1 MGGVGPGS
9 GGISHMRLQKYW
21 WAFPILLGGMMNFAF
36 QPWGYWGL
44 AVLALA
50 IFPFFREL
58 KTSQRLFFGW
68 MTGFWI
74 QAFGYYWIFY
84 TIRDFGGLNS
94 WLSGAG
100 ALLFFAWQGFDLG
113 LWFAGTRLLVRQDR
127 WGFFLVFDAGL
138 LFVIQSFLFPYVF
151 PWVLSACLSNSLL
164 RSSAGLWSGY
174 GLTFWLVF
182 LGLGA
187 GNLIST
193 LVQKKTPGWAC
204 LWVVLSGIALS
215 AGFLFPSQGGDY
227 RTLRVG
233 VVQPN
238 IIPWAKRDHHSFK
251 RVFQAHVEPTLDLAK
266 RGAELIVW
274 PETALSI
281 VLKNYPAYQSYL
293 QDLAETTHCGLL
305 IGCLGRVD
313 EGYTNEAWLFS
324 PQREPQVYQKE
335 KLVMFSESLPWPFF
349 WAKYFVSDMGQFV
362 SGTGNRVFEFREMKI
377 QLLICYEAM
386 LPLFVSRHSF
396 QLMVNLT
403 NDAWFGKTK
412 ASALHLQH
420 IQLRTVEQAAPLV
433 RAANSGISCWISADG
448 TVHDATP
455 VYERMSPLFSVPVP
469 VKLHSVSTIR
479 FEWLLL
485 FVIVIIFSGSR
496 IFFKKK

>member
-1 MGGVGPGS
+1 
-9 GGISHMRLQKYW
+9 
-21 WAFPILLGGMMNFAF
+21 MMNFAF

-58 KTSQRLFFGW
+58 KTSQRLLFGW

-74 QAFGYYWIFY
+74 QAFGYYWIFF
-84 TIRDFGGLNS
+84 TIRDFGGLIS

-100 ALLFFAWQGFDLG
+100 ALLFFVYQGFDLG
-113 LWFAGTRLLVRQDR
+113 LWFAGTRLFVRQDR
-127 WGFFLVFDAGL
+127 WGFFLIFDAGL

-151 PWVLSACLSNSLL
+151 PWVLSTCLSNSML
-164 RSSAGLWSGY
+164 RSSASLWSGY

-182 LGLGA
+182 FSLGA
-187 GNLIST
+187 GNLIE
-193 LVQKKTPGWAC
+193 VIVRKKTLGWAL
-204 LWVVLSGIALS
+204 LWVVLSGFALF
-215 AGFLFPSQGGDY
+215 AGFMFPSQIDDY
-227 RTLRVG
+227 RTLQVG

-251 RVFQAHVEPTLDLAK
+251 RAFRAHVEPTLDLAK
-266 RGAELIVW
+266 RGADLVVW

-281 VLKNYPAYQSYL
+281 VLKNYPAYQNYL
-293 QDLAETTHCGLL
+293 QDLVETAHCGLL
-305 IGCLGRVD
+305 IGCLGRED
-313 EGYTNEAWLFS
+313 GGYTNEAWLFS
-324 PQREPQVYQKE
+324 PQREPQIYQKE

-362 SGTGNRVFEFREMKI
+362 SGTGNRVFEFHGMKI
-377 QLLICYEAM
+377 QPLICFEAM
-386 LPLFVSRHSF
+386 LPVFVNRQSSH
-396 QLMVNLT
+396 LMVNIT

-420 IQLRTVEQAAPLV
+420 IQLRTVEQVAPLV
-433 RAANSGISCWISADG
+433 RAANSGISCWISVDG
-448 TVHDATP
+448 TVHDATS
-455 VYERMSPLFSVPVP
+455 VYEKKAPLFSVPVP
-469 VKLHSVSTIR
+469 ARMHVVSSFHPDWWLILVTI
-479 FEWLLL
+479 
-485 FVIVIIFSGSR
+485 IIFSGSR